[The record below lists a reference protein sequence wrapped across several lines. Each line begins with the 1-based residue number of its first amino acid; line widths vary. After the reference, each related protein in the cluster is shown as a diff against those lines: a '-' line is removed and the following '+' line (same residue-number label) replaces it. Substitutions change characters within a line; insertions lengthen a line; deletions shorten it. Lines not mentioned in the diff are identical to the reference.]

1 MFDLASLAVSQPH
14 LVDEISYCFSQSI
27 DLTVEGTL
35 DRLTHAHRRLRQLY
49 GPAILAQ
56 FYAITISF
64 RGNTVQVGNARHQR
78 ALIRSFIGEM
88 PNLRR
93 LQMQAHFSWG
103 PMVQVTPPPLDVL
116 LPAAIDHA
124 RRHIERLNLDGT
136 ILREDIVVNFR
147 LFFAIPGGGTFRFSD
162 TRVVRRPIDRL

>member
-1 MFDLASLAVSQPH
+1 
-14 LVDEISYCFSQSI
+14 
-27 DLTVEGTL
+27 
-35 DRLTHAHRRLRQLY
+35 
-49 GPAILAQ
+49 
-56 FYAITISF
+56 
-64 RGNTVQVGNARHQR
+64 
-78 ALIRSFIGEM
+78 M